1 MNNREALEI
10 MQSCSC
16 TDCAW
21 GCDSVIECE
30 CPDCEYKE
38 ATRQCVAVM
47 EAWIEMQE
55 AAQQ

>member
-1 MNNREALEI
+1 MDNREALEI
-10 MQSCSC
+10 IKTCSC

-21 GCDSVIECE
+21 QSENVIECE
-30 CPDCEYKE
+30 CQDCEYKD
-38 ATRQCVAVM
+38 ATKQCIAVM